1 MILYTTE
8 NRQAPTPKVVL
19 HSGMRALLTHVLLTL
34 SCLFGLALA
43 SPSAFPET
51 ALFFKGGLTFDGN
64 GIGSAG
70 GELVLD
76 VPFIDASAGVE
87 AYVGTADQFGVR
99 LETSALVFPA
109 FGTTPPLALGFG
121 ADVGLSNTNTSVHA
135 GVVVGTDLLFV
146 FDLPATV
153 SVYLAPGYASGTG
166 FDLAWAFQFRYFF
179 EDLALEISSSD
190 FLPIALG
197 LRFPF

>member
-1 MILYTTE
+1 
-8 NRQAPTPKVVL
+8 
-19 HSGMRALLTHVLLTL
+19 MRAALKHVLIIAGF
-34 SCLFGLALA
+34 LFGLAFA

-51 ALFFKGGLTFDGN
+51 ALFVKGGLTFDGD

-70 GELVLD
+70 GELVLE

-99 LETSALVFPA
+99 LEASALIFPA

-121 ADVGLSNTNTSVHA
+121 ADAGLSNTDTSFHA

-146 FDLPATV
+146 FDLPATI
-153 SVYLAPGYASGTG
+153 STYLAPGYASGAG
-166 FDLAWAFQFRYFF
+166 FSLAWALQFRYFF
-179 EDLALEISSSD
+179 QDVAIEISSSD
-190 FLPIALG
+190 LLPIALG
-197 LRFPF
+197 LRFFF